1 MRLLRI
7 PFALAV
13 SAALLPGCASHPV
26 PAAPE
31 PAAMTASPTP
41 ATPPA
46 SVADNPALSVE
57 EIGRRFLRLFEG
69 LESRDDLTLEYVE
82 RIVGVKL
89 EPSDDG
95 TTYNYVQRQDG
106 GWRYSFAYRAKH
118 LKLKN
123 AVSLK
128 FVHRTDEYAEM
139 TPVCALNFE
148 HYRRELER
156 MDFVVTPR
164 YGEIGELRAYL
175 ARKIL
180 GNGDLIHMTI
190 IPQNRDT
197 HHPEGKVGELCI
209 YSIGMPTSM

>member
-57 EIGRRFLRLFEG
+57 EIGRRFLRLFDG

-82 RIVGVKL
+82 QVVGVKL
-89 EPSDDG
+89 EADDEAG
-95 TTYNYVQRQDG
+95 VHIYGRELEG
-106 GWRYSFAYRAKH
+106 GWGYYLAYHPKY

-123 AVSLK
+123 AVKLN
-128 FVHRTDEYAEM
+128 FWHQTDRYSEM

-148 HYRRELER
+148 YYRRELER
-156 MDFVVTPR
+156 MGFIVHPI
-164 YGEIGELRAYL
+164 YGEIGELLFFEAAKAL
-175 ARKIL
+175 K
-180 GNGDLIHMTI
+180 NGDVISMTI

-209 YSIGMPTSM
+209 YNIGMST